1 MVLCPCY
8 HVPMEQKADIHKAAG
23 VIINNRKLLVSRE
36 VGKDFF
42 VAPGGK
48 LDAGETAEQALVREL
63 YEEENIVVKPE
74 DLKLLD
80 TFYAVAKGKE
90 DAQTMLRMDVYMV
103 GEYEGEIT
111 PSGDI
116 EEDRW
121 IDSTTTDI
129 ELGSIFAHDVIP
141 RLKAD
146 GLID

>member
-1 MVLCPCY
+1 
-8 HVPMEQKADIHKAAG
+8 
-23 VIINNRKLLVSRE
+23 
-36 VGKDFF
+36 
-42 VAPGGK
+42 
-48 LDAGETAEQALVREL
+48 LVREL